1 MSFCLLVTFC
11 PAIKCCTCLRHYL
24 QDKLIYFIIPFRFEA
39 AAYPASLPG
48 RVKSYFYCAPFG
60 CTPGQR
66 ITRRQGGGDEFTYVE
81 EADDDANKVS
91 QRPGAHPAGKRI
103 ANKFF
108 TSPVITACKM
118 VAYKRIGMRRILLLK
133 EK

>member
-91 QRPGAHPAGKRI
+91 QR
-103 ANKFF
+103 
-108 TSPVITACKM
+108 
-118 VAYKRIGMRRILLLK
+118 KRIGMRRILLLK